1 MINWP
6 AATRLTIEIEDD
18 SPIQA
23 AQEVLSG
30 MTADLRRHLLQ
41 SFLGIAVVDAD
52 SGIEYSVKAEPRSQT
67 PVSRTIDGDV
77 LVYADFNAGAICALY
92 ATQTLQEAAFLSRAL
107 HAQQSQVEVR
117 RWNGTAYNEVQV

>member
-6 AATRLTIEIEDD
+6 RRYRLTIEIEDD
-18 SPIQA
+18 SPTQA

-67 PVSRTIDGDV
+67 AASRTIDGDV
-77 LVYADFNAGAICALY
+77 LVYADYNAGAICALY
-92 ATQTLQEAAFLSRAL
+92 ATRTLQEAAVLSRAL
-107 HAQQSQVEVR
+107 HAQQFRVKVR
-117 RWNGTAYNEVQV
+117 QWNGTAYNEAHV